1 MFMLYF
7 ICSALFGSEDQDY
20 RGLMDVDQRK
30 LDIFK
35 QKGWVQY
42 RYDYLGEFFYEIEY
56 EKRDMDYRSFFDMDY
71 RRDVDFRSKKSDVDL
86 RSVSEFF
93 KNMDILNVFFIE
105 NREYIFE
112 QIEKRR
118 KFGELIYEKY

>member
-7 ICSALFGSEDQDY
+7 ICSVLFGSEDQDY

>member
-1 MFMLYF
+1 MFYF

-71 RRDVDFRSKKSDVDL
+71 RRDVDFRSKNSDVDL

>member
-1 MFMLYF
+1 MLYF
-7 ICSALFGSEDQDY
+7 ICSVLFGSEDQDY

>member
-1 MFMLYF
+1 MLYF
-7 ICSALFGSEDQDY
+7 ICSVLFGSEDQDY

-42 RYDYLGEFFYEIEY
+42 RYDYLGEFLYEIEY

-71 RRDVDFRSKKSDVDL
+71 RRDVDFRSKNSDVDL